1 MNFTDSEQTINDSYL
16 ILNERNLEN
25 KKISYRKNLIEFF
38 EKDAKMASELLGIHL
53 DQIEGMRKLVRI
65 AAEHG
70 YRIYQLTQL

>member
-1 MNFTDSEQTINDSYL
+1 MNFTDNEQTINDSYL
-16 ILNERNLEN
+16 ILNESNLEN

-38 EKDAKMASELLGIHL
+38 EKDAKMASELSGIHL